1 MFKCKPERNPKQAV
15 MLVVILAVLSC
26 VGFLVASFSTNSY
39 RLLAQLIAVAFLVMS
54 IKLVIRYTLSEIE
67 YTVSPAAFVITK
79 TVGAK
84 SNVLCTID
92 LTTAIAL
99 VDKETYLHSKEFSD
113 VSVKFN
119 FCQNIKA
126 AQTFVFV
133 FMYKGKKSMIEFEPN
148 EVFVKLMSEA
158 IENTKNK
165 GEENKDAFSDPKGNL
180 MD

>member
-15 MLVVILAVLSC
+15 MLVVSLAVLSC
-26 VGFLVASFSTNSY
+26 AGFLVASTSNTY

-54 IKLVIRYTLSEIE
+54 IKLVIRYTLTEIE

-84 SNVLCTID
+84 SNVLCTVD

-158 IENTKNK
+158 IENAK
-165 GEENKDAFSDPKGNL
+165 GGSGESKDDFSEPKGNL